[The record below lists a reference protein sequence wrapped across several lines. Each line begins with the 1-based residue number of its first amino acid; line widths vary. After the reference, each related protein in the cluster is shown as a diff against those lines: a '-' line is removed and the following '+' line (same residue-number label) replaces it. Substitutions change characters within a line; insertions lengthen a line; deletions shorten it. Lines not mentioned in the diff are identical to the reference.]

1 MEGKVALVTGASAG
15 IGEGIALSL
24 VRRGCKRLALV
35 ARRRERLE
43 EVAGRCRAEGAGEA
57 LVVAKDLSVDQ
68 QCAEAVQETVKH
80 FGSE

>member
-1 MEGKVALVTGASAG
+1 MEGKVALVTGASGG

-24 VRRGCKRLALV
+24 ARRGCKRLALV

-43 EVAGRCRAEGAGEA
+43 EVAERCRAEGAEEA
-57 LVVAKDLSVDQ
+57 LVVAKDLSVDA
-68 QCAEAVQETVKH
+68 QCAEAVEETVKH